1 MAFKTSKGE
10 KSFAI
15 TTLTV
20 LCFFLTGCEIDWSAP
35 SLFGLPLGVVVF
47 AFWILTM
54 LNQNQNSEDQ
64 SETPPKAKSSNAS
77 SYRSPNLTRCR
88 TCRKDVS
95 KNAETCPY
103 CGEPDFNTS
112 KTATTAKNTSQK
124 QASNRKAGEA
134 MRQQMSGKEEAS
146 IARISAT
153 QSQKNNEPLR
163 RRGTSRYYYYDEI
176 SGNVIG
182 PYSKTEMERFR
193 FENRLNDETQ
203 VTEEGIEQWQPY
215 RSILG

>member
-1 MAFKTSKGE
+1 MAFKTFKGK
-10 KSFAI
+10 KSLAI
-15 TTLTV
+15 TSLIV
-20 LCFFLTGCEIDWSAP
+20 LCFFLTGCEIDWSMP

-54 LNQNQNSEDQ
+54 LNQNQNSGNQ
-64 SETPPKAKSSNAS
+64 SETPPKPRSSSTS
-77 SYRSPNLTRCR
+77 SYRSPNLTRCK

-95 KNAETCPY
+95 KNAEACPY

-112 KTATTAKNTSQK
+112 KNAKSTSQK
-124 QASNRKAGEA
+124 KIDNRRAGEA
-134 MRQQMSGKEEAS
+134 MRKQMSAQEES
-146 IARISAT
+146 SRVRISPT
-153 QSQKNNEPLR
+153 QSQKSNETLR
-163 RRGTSRYYYYDEI
+163 RRGSPRYYYYDEI

-182 PYSKTEMERFR
+182 PHSKAEMARFR

-203 VTEEGIEQWQPY
+203 VTKEGIEQWQPY